1 MKKLILL
8 SLLLCLWLGVKAQNI
23 VSLSSVSGNPY
34 SEVEVSVSLQNSDD
48 ITAFE
53 LSIPLT
59 NMTKYVEGS
68 ATLSADRSNGH
79 AISADA
85 RDNKLT
91 ILIYSMALTPLNG
104 SEGELCSFKL
114 RLGREPANY
123 TLTPEVILGDAS
135 GNSIAGSAE
144 SGVVTILTPKIE
156 VVTSAIDYGSVPIR
170 STYNKTLTIKN
181 VGTESLEI
189 TNIAFDRTDISASQ
203 TAITIAPQTSQN
215 ITLIYSPM
223 ERGDIECNVTITS
236 NAINS
241 TEGKAVVTAQPF
253 SVNELHVQ
261 RVQGISDDEVTV
273 VLKMNNMEP
282 IVAAQCNFTMPD
294 QLVYVEGSAMAGSR
308 CSGTDHVA
316 YGIMQD
322 KKLTLMLY
330 SPTNS
335 ALPEGDG
342 EYITFK
348 VKLNGTSGSYR
359 LNPTDVVLSNVNME
373 NMTSATTGNY
383 VVIQSPKFSGNNS
396 LSFGSTPVTEKAVAT
411 YSIYNN
417 NAYVNLEISSVA
429 FLAEG
434 YAVETP
440 LPLIIA
446 PRKTQTLTVT
456 YTPTVEGDHSTTM
469 QIYTNDPLNRM
480 KSVALSGS
488 VFEPN
493 TLAIGGENSKDGYD
507 VSVSLDNYTDIVAVQ
522 MNINWLQGMKTANGA
537 MTVSERL
544 KNHSYLVTDAGNGT
558 YQILIYSMSNTPI
571 TGNSGELF
579 TLSYTADEG
588 VEYKDSEISINS
600 IVLSDASG
608 KNYNSLNEVKA
619 NATFSNYTLKF
630 EVEDAIV
637 KEEFLKAGSTIS
649 APEVEP
655 REGYTFSWSD
665 YPATMPNND
674 LTVIGTYSINS
685 YKVIVS
691 SKEGGVATTSAD
703 EAEYNSS
710 VILTATP
717 NEGYRFINWT
727 VNGVEI
733 STQNPYT
740 ATITSDSEFVANFLA
755 DKKVTTNET
764 LDSDLTLGEVN
775 VAPEFDK
782 NVMLNIDSHI
792 LKSESLVINVDENG
806 NSPQISIGEG
816 GKLTAKNIKVV
827 KSVKGGVW
835 TLLSLPFDVDISDIT
850 VEGEQAAIDVNIQ
863 IRIYDSAYRATH
875 SKEGNTANGWKEKR
889 LGMIPA
895 NQGFAVAINSRYEGD
910 IQEVVFNGYNFTM
923 DNENKQLI
931 LQRYHSSV
939 NEGKD
944 ADWNFM
950 GNPSLCNQEKNGHYS
965 IYIYNSEN
973 DSYSEYS
980 GSQEVSYL
988 PFSAWFI
995 QSADDFTSMMF
1006 TSKSADIKSVSDNI
1020 DGEVT
1025 LVLNDNDDKATI
1037 LLNKEA
1043 SYSYQRNED
1052 ALYMASP
1059 NTALSQLYIVDETT
1073 LMAVSEQPSIEE
1085 EVLIGYKAVNAGEQ
1099 TITLASLPENYS
1111 TIELIDTYTDEKY
1124 IMEVGDVYNFTS
1136 DTGTFNNRLK
1146 LHITD
1151 VTGIVNSQSDTFVKI
1166 IVDDDMI
1173 NIYGTEE
1180 REQILVYSANGMFV
1194 NKVEATKGI
1203 TSFKTLVNGVIIIK
1217 LGDQVFKV
1225 LK

>member
-8 SLLLCLWLGVKAQNI
+8 SLLLCLWLGVKSQNI

-53 LSIPLT
+53 LSIPFT

-156 VVTSAIDYGSVPIR
+156 VVTPAIDYGSVPIR

-261 RVQGISDDEVTV
+261 RVQGVSDSVVTV

-282 IVAAQCNFTMPD
+282 IVAAQCNFTVPD

-373 NMTSATTGNY
+373 NMTSATTSNY

-446 PRKTQTLTVT
+446 PSKTQTLTIT

-493 TLAIGGENSKDGYD
+493 TLTIGGENSKDGYD

-522 MNINWLQGMKTANGA
+522 MNINWLPGMKTANGA

-558 YQILIYSMSNTPI
+558 YQILIYSMTNTPI

-579 TLSYTADEG
+579 TLSYTTDEG
-588 VEYKDSEISINS
+588 VEYKDTEISINS
-600 IVLSDASG
+600 IVLSDVSG

-630 EVEDAIV
+630 EVEDAIL
-637 KEEFLKAGSTIS
+637 KEEFLKVGSTIS

-655 REGYTFSWSD
+655 REGYSFSWSN

-674 LTVIGTYSINS
+674 LTVIGTYTINSYKITYKVDGEVYATDSLAYNSAIQLREQPTKEGYTFSGWSEVPETMPANDIEVLGTYTINS
-685 YKVIVS
+685 YKVLVS
-691 SKEGGVATTSAD
+691 STEGGSATTSAD
-703 EAEYNSS
+703 EAQYYSS
-710 VILTATP
+710 VTLSAIP
-717 NEGYRFINWT
+717 EEGYEFLNWT
-727 VNGVEI
+727 LNGEEVSTDSIISIVITEDVE
-733 STQNPYT
+733 Y
-740 ATITSDSEFVANFLA
+740 VANFKKIDTAIRETTA
-755 DKKVTTNET
+755 D
-764 LDSDLTLGEVN
+764 S
-775 VAPEFDK
+775 
-782 NVMLNIDSHI
+782 
-792 LKSESLVINVDENG
+792 
-806 NSPQISIGEG
+806 
-816 GKLTAKNIKVV
+816 
-827 KSVKGGVW
+827 
-835 TLLSLPFDVDISDIT
+835 
-850 VEGEQAAIDVNIQ
+850 
-863 IRIYDSAYRATH
+863 IRIY
-875 SKEGNTANGWKEKR
+875 TAN
-889 LGMIPA
+889 
-895 NQGFAVAINSRYEGD
+895 Q
-910 IQEVVFNGYNFTM
+910 T
-923 DNENKQLI
+923 
-931 LQRYHSSV
+931 
-939 NEGKD
+939 
-944 ADWNFM
+944 
-950 GNPSLCNQEKNGHYS
+950 
-965 IYIYNSEN
+965 
-973 DSYSEYS
+973 
-980 GSQEVSYL
+980 
-988 PFSAWFI
+988 
-995 QSADDFTSMMF
+995 
-1006 TSKSADIKSVSDNI
+1006 
-1020 DGEVT
+1020 
-1025 LVLNDNDDKATI
+1025 
-1037 LLNKEA
+1037 
-1043 SYSYQRNED
+1043 
-1052 ALYMASP
+1052 
-1059 NTALSQLYIVDETT
+1059 LYINDYVGVVRVINFAGKLIIEQFVNNSAQLELERGVYIVTT
-1073 LMAVSEQPSIEE
+1073 K
-1085 EVLIGYKAVNAGEQ
+1085 YKTQ
-1099 TITLASLPENYS
+1099 
-1111 TIELIDTYTDEKY
+1111 
-1124 IMEVGDVYNFTS
+1124 
-1136 DTGTFNNRLK
+1136 
-1146 LHITD
+1146 
-1151 VTGIVNSQSDTFVKI
+1151 KI
-1166 IVDDDMI
+1166 I
-1173 NIYGTEE
+1173 
-1180 REQILVYSANGMFV
+1180 L
-1194 NKVEATKGI
+1194 
-1203 TSFKTLVNGVIIIK
+1203 
-1217 LGDQVFKV
+1217 
-1225 LK
+1225 